1 MQNLTGLTAFL
12 AANLDLVST
21 LKFIGILVIAM
32 VILGFIGKA
41 IFGSGSSLNQ
51 ALSLAMGILCVYALT
66 IVVYT
71 FNPSGLSKFLAPLPF
86 VTFRGETLYIFSIA
100 GADFPTVCSQVL
112 SMVILAFLVNMMD
125 SIMPKGKHLLGWFF
139 YRFLTVVL
147 AMALHYIVV
156 WIFNTFMPGTMVT
169 YAPMIL
175 LGTLVIMVF
184 LGLLK
189 AILGLVLTLSNP
201 LLGGLYAFFFSNKI
215 GKQVSKALLTTLIL
229 AIFVYSLNYFGY
241 STISISA
248 AALQSYIPLIVA
260 LLFLWYLIGYVL

>member
-32 VILGFIGKA
+32 VLLGFIGKA
-41 IFGSGSSLNQ
+41 VFGSGSSLNQ
-51 ALSLAMGILCVYALT
+51 SLSLAMGILCVYTLT

-71 FNPSGLSKFLAPLPF
+71 FNPRGLSKLLAPLPF
-86 VTFRGETLYIFSIA
+86 VTFRSEELYIFSFA
-100 GADFPTVCSQVL
+100 ATDFPTVCSQIL
-112 SMVILAFLVNMMD
+112 SMVIVSFLVNMMD
-125 SIMPKGKHLLGWFF
+125 SIMPKGKHLLGWIF

-147 AMALHYIVV
+147 AMILHYIVV
-156 WIFNTFMPGTMVT
+156 WVFNTFMPGVMVA

-189 AILGLVLTLSNP
+189 AILSLVLTLTNP
-201 LLGGLYAFFFSNKI
+201 LLGGLYTFFFSNKV
-215 GKQVSKALLTTLIL
+215 GKQISKALFTTLIL
-229 AIFVYSLNYFGY
+229 CLLVYALNYFGY
-241 STISISA
+241 SVISISP
-248 AALQSYIPLIVA
+248 AALLSYIPLIVA